1 MKFRNLGSAV
11 VAASLLIAAPGF
23 AQSTSPS
30 PAKTTPTAQKQKTDG
45 ADDPSNPREYQG
57 AAEWHKQ
64 HTQSLSH
71 AGGATAQKQKTQGV
85 PSSLANP
92 RYGGAYSGQKQQ

>member
-1 MKFRNLGSAV
+1 MKFLNLGSAV
-11 VAASLLIAAPGF
+11 VAASLLIAAPTF

-45 ADDPSNPREYQG
+45 ADNPSNPREYEG

-64 HTQSLSH
+64 HTQSLIH
-71 AGGATAQKQKTQGV
+71 ADGSPAGVTTQK
-85 PSSLANP
+85 
-92 RYGGAYSGQKQQ
+92 